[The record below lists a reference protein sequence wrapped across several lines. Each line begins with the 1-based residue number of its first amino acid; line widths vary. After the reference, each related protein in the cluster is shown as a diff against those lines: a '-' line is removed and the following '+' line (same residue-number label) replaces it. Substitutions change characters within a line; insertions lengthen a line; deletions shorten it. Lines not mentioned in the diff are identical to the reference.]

1 MKKKSLLSLVLTLIL
16 VLSLTACGSAAN
28 TAKTESAAPAEA
40 TEAAQQS
47 EVKSEAQPAEA
58 AEAPAETQEVQEAEA
73 QPAET
78 AEAEAPAEA
87 AGEQKIYYGADSWMY
102 ASLNPHID
110 YQGWMDIGYGNV
122 EMLFHI
128 EPNGDVVP
136 WLAEEATSNEDGSE
150 WTIRLKDNVTF
161 SDGTKVDAEQVI
173 ANFEDLYEKNTRYG
187 FLEGAQYEAADDLTV
202 VVTLAEPYFT
212 LPNDLADPDASI
224 IKIGEG
230 EDLDLAP
237 ISTGA
242 FVVTEFIP
250 EKKVVL
256 AKNENYWNGEPKIDG
271 AVITYVP
278 EQDSQTMAMQNG
290 EISSLYSPSA
300 EAIEIFGADPDNY
313 DIVYSATSRLY
324 MYYLNFETLEESQ
337 RKAIIQ
343 AVSVDDFATVM
354 NGLVVPANG
363 PFLSET
369 AFGKSTGQPHSID
382 EAKATLEADGYTLN
396 AEGYYEKNG
405 VVPELRLCYYPAR
418 SLDKLATLMQEQLK
432 KAGIKAVPESHED
445 PDAEY
450 VTTGDFEIGLYN
462 LVSAP
467 SGDPYYF
474 LNLCMGDGP
483 YNAGHYENAEVR
495 EMLSQLAGESDTA
508 KRAELAN
515 AMVQQ
520 SIDDNAY
527 GYLGFVVKATVLKK
541 GVSNVGEDNPYHG
554 GLNVDSVME

>member
-1 MKKKSLLSLVLTLIL
+1 MKKGTFISSAVCIMLAFSL
-16 VLSLTACGSAAN
+16 
-28 TAKTESAAPAEA
+28 AAPAQA
-40 TEAAQQS
+40 LCAQDAS
-47 EVKSEAQPAEA
+47 EDAQE
-58 AEAPAETQEVQEAEA
+58 
-73 QPAET
+73 
-78 AEAEAPAEA
+78 
-87 AGEQKIYYGADSWMY
+87 KIYYAADSWMY
-102 ASLNPHID
+102 PSLNPHID
-110 YQGWMDIGYGNV
+110 YQGWMEIGYGNV

-128 EPNGDVVP
+128 EPDGSVVP
-136 WLAEEATSNEDGSE
+136 WLAEDAESSE
-150 WTIRLKDNVTF
+150 EGAVWTIHLKDNVVF
-161 SDGTKVDAEQVI
+161 SDGTKVDAAQVI
-173 ANFEDLYEKNTRYG
+173 ANLEDIAEKNSRYG
-187 FLEGAQYEAADDLTV
+187 FLTGAQYEAADELTV
-202 VVTLAEPYFT
+202 VVTLEAPYYT

-224 IKIGEG
+224 IKMGEG

-242 FVVTEFIP
+242 FKVTEFVP
-250 EKKVVL
+250 EQKVVL
-256 AKNENYWNGEPKIDG
+256 TKNENYWNGKPQIDG

-278 EQDSQTMAMQNG
+278 QQDSQTMAMQNG

-300 EAIEIFGADPDNY
+300 EALEIFGADPENY

-343 AVSVDDFATVM
+343 AVTVDDFATVM
-354 NGLVVPANG
+354 NGLVVPADG
-363 PFLSET
+363 PFLPST
-369 AFGKSTGQPHSID
+369 AFGKAEGAAHGID
-382 EAKATLEADGYTLN
+382 EAKATLEADGYVLN
-396 AEGYYEKNG
+396 DDGYYEKDG
-405 VVPELRLCYYPAR
+405 KVPELRLCYYPAR
-418 SLDKLATLMQEQLK
+418 SLDKLAALMQEQLK
-432 KAGIKAVPESHED
+432 KAGIKAVPESHDD

-474 LNLCMGDGP
+474 LNLTMGDGA
-483 YNAGHYENAEVR
+483 YNAGHYDNAEVK
-495 EMLSQLAGESDTA
+495 EMLAELSRESDIE

-520 SIDDNAY
+520 AIDDNAY